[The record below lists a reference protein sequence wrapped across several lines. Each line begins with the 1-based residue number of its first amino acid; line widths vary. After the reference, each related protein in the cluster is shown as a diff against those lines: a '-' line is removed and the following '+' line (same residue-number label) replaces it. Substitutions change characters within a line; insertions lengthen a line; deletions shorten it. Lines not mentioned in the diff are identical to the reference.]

1 MEKKYLKINNMINGL
16 ELKNDEKYKEMSI
29 KEEEKLFRS
38 LFDYFEAI
46 SILLCKIVL
55 IENLYNF
62 KSNNLQKKN
71 VQKQQI

>member
-1 MEKKYLKINNMINGL
+1 MINGL

-46 SILLCKIVL
+46 CVDRKFI
-55 IENLYNF
+55 
-62 KSNNLQKKN
+62 
-71 VQKQQI
+71 